1 MWEYES
7 ACVFYTR
14 AFGDLQPW
22 NIHWIN
28 QVSLWEWHKC
38 KIKDQRCQNG
48 KKTNYWII
56 KKSNLMH

>member
-38 KIKDQRCQNG
+38 KIKDQMCKNG
-48 KKTNYWII
+48 KKKLTTE
-56 KKSNLMH
+56 